1 MPLPPDWSAGFT
13 SIFENRQREDQ
24 IATGRQAMLQQH
36 QVEHYQEAGY
46 LVVKDVVEGGTLDEL
61 RRVTDALLEQ
71 ARSLSATDD
80 DFDLDDGHAPEWPR
94 VRRIR
99 DPVRQ
104 HSAYAAL
111 MRSSTVLDVVA
122 DLIGPNIRF
131 DHAKLN
137 CKPAGGGATI
147 EWHQDWAF
155 YPQTNDDM
163 LAVSVMLDDCEA
175 DNGPL
180 HVIPGSHRGPIWDH
194 HHGGRFIGAIDPA
207 TAGFDASSALALTGP
222 AGSLAV
228 HHVRTVHGSPE
239 SRSERPRRLLN
250 LNYAAADAWPL
261 LTPEIAVPLAADTNA
276 FKTLTVRGEATIEAR
291 LVSVPVRLP
300 VPGAKSGSIFQQQQP
315 VIGRSFGAEA

>member
-1 MPLPPDWSAGFT
+1 MPAPPDRPADFT
-13 SIFENRQREDQ
+13 SIFEDRQREDQ

-36 QVEHYQEAGY
+36 QVEHYREAGY
-46 LVVKDVVEGGTLDEL
+46 LVVEDVVAGGTLDEL
-61 RRVTDALLEQ
+61 RRVTDAFLEQ
-71 ARSLSATDD
+71 ARSLRASDD
-80 DFDLDDGHAPEWPR
+80 VFDLDDGHAPERPR
-94 VRRIR
+94 IRRIKAP
-99 DPVRQ
+99 DRQ
-104 HSAYAAL
+104 HPAYAAL

-131 DHAKLN
+131 DHSKLN
-137 CKPAGGGATI
+137 CKPAGGGAI

-163 LAVSVMLDDCEA
+163 LAVSVMLDDCGA

-180 HVIPGSHRGPIWDH
+180 HVIPGSHRGPILDH

-207 TAGFDASSALALTGP
+207 TAGFDAASAVALTGP

-261 LTPEIAVPLAADTNA
+261 LEPARSVALAVDPDA
-276 FKTLTVRGEATIEAR
+276 FEALTVRGEATIEAR

-300 VPGAKSGSIFQQQQP
+300 VPGGKSGSVFQLQQP
-315 VIGRSFGAEA
+315 VSGRSFGVGA

>member
-1 MPLPPDWSAGFT
+1 
-13 SIFENRQREDQ
+13 
-24 IATGRQAMLQQH
+24 MLQQH

-46 LVVKDVVEGGTLDEL
+46 LVVEDVVVGGTLDEL
-61 RRVTDALLEQ
+61 RRVTDAFLEQ
-71 ARSLSATDD
+71 ARSLCASDD
-80 DFDLDDGHAPEWPR
+80 VFDLDDGHAPERPR
-94 VRRIR
+94 VRRIKAP
-99 DPVRQ
+99 DRQ
-104 HSAYAAL
+104 HPAYAAL

-131 DHAKLN
+131 DHSKLN
-137 CKPAGGGATI
+137 CKPASGGGAI

-180 HVIPGSHRGPIWDH
+180 HVIPGSHRGPILDH

-207 TAGFDASSALALTGP
+207 TAGFDASSAVALTGP

-261 LTPEIAVPLAADTNA
+261 LEPARSVALAVDPDA
-276 FKTLTVRGEATIEAR
+276 FEALTVRGEATIEAR

-300 VPGAKSGSIFQQQQP
+300 LPGGKSGSVFQLQQP